1 MKPIVILR
9 YFDCRGRAQVFRYL
23 LSERNIEFTDERVPF
38 DDNWHAW
45 SNLKPDS
52 DKSGIFNR
60 LPILH
65 WNGDTI
71 AETWVIAQF
80 LHQTLDG
87 HKYTDQ
93 QNMLI
98 QMLQSSILED
108 VGSIYTVLNLDLLYQ
123 GIDEKKAAE
132 DTMTRLSGNFKKYQD
147 ILANGRFSYLAAETP
162 SLADYWLYEA
172 LTASKIVFDPIKESL
187 FNELP
192 DLANFIE
199 TMEKRPGMKTAIQL
213 IPDCLTARPDHQQRL
228 EALYLKLS
236 VSV

>member
-1 MKPIVILR
+1 
-9 YFDCRGRAQVFRYL
+9 
-23 LSERNIEFTDERVPF
+23 
-38 DDNWHAW
+38 
-45 SNLKPDS
+45 
-52 DKSGIFNR
+52 
-60 LPILH
+60 
-65 WNGDTI
+65 
-71 AETWVIAQF
+71 
-80 LHQTLDG
+80 
-87 HKYTDQ
+87 
-93 QNMLI
+93 
-98 QMLQSSILED
+98 
-108 VGSIYTVLNLDLLYQ
+108 
-123 GIDEKKAAE
+123 
-132 DTMTRLSGNFKKYQD
+132 MTRLSGNFKKYQD